1 MLACFG
7 NGLGLS
13 LIGIWE
19 SVKNLLSR
27 VTLLDIYIFSNFAGK
42 ETGLKRNHM
51 VGRPKFSQ

>member
-1 MLACFG
+1 MLACYVI
-7 NGLGLS
+7 GLGLS

-42 ETGLKRNHM
+42 ETGLRRNHI
-51 VGRPKFSQ
+51 VG